1 MGGGKPENRMYIW
14 EQIQFEWISSKLEM
28 GNPGLPDPRVA
39 PRVSPSLLTFPPTLP
54 LPLLLFPR
62 SLVRIVSSR
71 SFPPLPAH
79 AHSPCFHP
87 SARSDPLRRSKRYF
101 RRQIPPQQ
109 RETFRTPGCFPLT
122 FLSPPATGIYTAFLC
137 LPSPPL
143 PRGRANRIRPTS
155 RYDTFLALPFAP
167 PRLVFGVERG
177 QSLGGSRWERL
188 ARRYCS

>member
-1 MGGGKPENRMYIW
+1 
-14 EQIQFEWISSKLEM
+14 M

-54 LPLLLFPR
+54 LPLLFPR

-122 FLSPPATGIYTAFLC
+122 FLSPPRDRNIHRVPLFA
-137 LPSPPL
+137 LPSSSPRSSKQNSTDLSIRHL
-143 PRGRANRIRPTS
+143 PRATLCTTASRIRGGTG
-155 RYDTFLALPFAP
+155 T
-167 PRLVFGVERG
+167 VTWG
-177 QSLGGSRWERL
+177 QSLRTSCASIL
-188 ARRYCS
+188 QLTVDNA